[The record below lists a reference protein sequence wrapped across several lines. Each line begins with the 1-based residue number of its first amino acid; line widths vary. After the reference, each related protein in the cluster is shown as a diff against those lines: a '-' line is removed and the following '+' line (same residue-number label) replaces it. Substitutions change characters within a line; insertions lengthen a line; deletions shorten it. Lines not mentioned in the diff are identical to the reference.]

1 MNEPTKDP
9 TRQAEIEF
17 QRSIDSIN
25 NLIVVPCQGKD
36 ARVEIRCGNMRIA
49 TSSSSVPE
57 TEEELIL
64 LLKEVVSILE
74 APEVEDK
81 EFF

>member
-1 MNEPTKDP
+1 MDELDAKN
-9 TRQAEIEF
+9 I
-17 QRSIDSIN
+17 
-25 NLIVVPCQGKD
+25 IVVPVQLPCESQD
-36 ARVEIRCGNMRIA
+36 TRVEIRCGNMRIA

-57 TEEELIL
+57 TEDELIL
-64 LLKEVVSILE
+64 LLKEVISILE